1 MATPAVFM
9 ANGSTWPRPNLPR
22 HWFFRFCRAR
32 RLLRATSIV
41 IGRILAQ
48 RARDAPLK
56 NKLKAVVKV
65 YSQHMNRTELGPDLQ
80 NILRFIIRLS

>member
-1 MATPAVFM
+1 MGPRGPVPNCLTSGSSAVVGHTGM
-9 ANGSTWPRPNLPR
+9 
-22 HWFFRFCRAR
+22 
-32 RLLRATSIV
+32 LRATSIV

-48 RARDAPLK
+48 HARDAPLK